1 MEEYKDKIRQRD
13 DKLILDGREYGVA
26 DFDALPANIHPRHI
40 CTETRGNITFFFR
53 MDSPLS
59 NHHPCQIQAD
69 HQTFNCVEQGYFYNK
84 AVICGD
90 DHAKG
95 RIMDTVD
102 PGLQKSIGEKIREST
117 VWMNSRIAVMERLC
131 TAKFTQNGSL
141 REFLLSTQA
150 THLAE
155 DSINDGFWGIK
166 MSRNNPRSD
175 NIQHHKAN
183 NLGKILMRIRDS
195 LA

>member
-1 MEEYKDKIRQRD
+1 MEKYAEKVRQHD
-13 DKLILDGREYGVA
+13 DKLILMGKEYGVD
-26 DFDALPANIHPRHI
+26 DFDNLPEDLHPRNI
-40 CTETRGNITFFFR
+40 CTETRGEITFFFR

-69 HQTFNCVEQGYFYNK
+69 HQVFNCVEQGYFYNK

-95 RIMDTVD
+95 RIMETTNPGAQKGIGDRIKDTQTW
-102 PGLQKSIGEKIREST
+102 L
-117 VWMNSRIAVMERLC
+117 NSRIAVMERIC
-131 TAKFTQNGSL
+131 TAKFTQNGFL
-141 REFLLSTQA
+141 REFLLSTKA
-150 THLAE
+150 TYLAE
-155 DSINDGFWGIK
+155 DSISDGFWGIR
-166 MSRNNPRSD
+166 MSRNNPRSN
-175 NIQHHKAN
+175 NIQNFKTN